1 LLVASILDGGT
12 DESICLSTPLDG
24 EYGIEGVSL
33 SVPVTLTGEG
43 IGEILEWDL
52 SEAEREGLAAAAESI
67 REKT

>member
-1 LLVASILDGGT
+1 
-12 DESICLSTPLDG
+12 
-24 EYGIEGVSL
+24 
-33 SVPVTLTGEG
+33 VTLTGEG